1 MEDAIDVP
9 IGYYYV
15 QYNAKRV
22 YDLTGDADLWA
33 AMCDYYGQGFIEQKP
48 VKALDA
54 AAYDAYVKHFPSV
67 EGDTVFKSL
76 RGADVYVQSSYQKVK
91 ELQSEH
97 VQNSV
102 KLGQIAEKIHS
113 FTANAKMYEA
123 EAEKLA
129 EEIRQKGKPPYN
141 SPDILA
147 LAQLM
152 NSKRDMAKAA
162 IAGATDLE
170 SNFRKLDNATL
181 KLGLQIQELEL
192 AIQLGDYQERVS
204 ETVRQVNALGATYD
218 KSELNAAKA
227 KLEGQAEVLELATA
241 GGAAEQE
248 LSDMM
253 LSNQVKELCEGA

>member
-1 MEDAIDVP
+1 
-9 IGYYYV
+9 
-15 QYNAKRV
+15 
-22 YDLTGDADLWA
+22 
-33 AMCDYYGQGFIEQKP
+33 
-48 VKALDA
+48 
-54 AAYDAYVKHFPSV
+54 
-67 EGDTVFKSL
+67 
-76 RGADVYVQSSYQKVK
+76 
-91 ELQSEH
+91 
-97 VQNSV
+97 
-102 KLGQIAEKIHS
+102 
-113 FTANAKMYEA
+113 
-123 EAEKLA
+123 
-129 EEIRQKGKPPYN
+129 
-141 SPDILA
+141 
-147 LAQLM
+147 M

-192 AIQLGDYQERVS
+192 ALQLGDYQERVS

-227 KLEGQAEVLELATA
+227 KLEGQAEVLELAAA

>member
-1 MEDAIDVP
+1 MEDTIDVP

-67 EGDTVFKSL
+67 EGD
-76 RGADVYVQSSYQKVK
+76 ADVYVQSNYQRVK

-102 KLGQIAEKIHS
+102 KLGQIAEKIHG

-123 EAEKLA
+123 EADKLA

-162 IAGATDLE
+162 VAGATDLE

-192 AIQLGDYQERVS
+192 ALQLGDYQERVS

>member
-1 MEDAIDVP
+1 MEDTIDVP

-54 AAYDAYVKHFPSV
+54 ATYDAYVKHFPSV

-102 KLGQIAEKIHS
+102 KLGQMAEK
-113 FTANAKMYEA
+113 
-123 EAEKLA
+123 
-129 EEIRQKGKPPYN
+129 IRQKGKPPYN

-162 IAGATDLE
+162 IAGTTDLE

-192 AIQLGDYQERVS
+192 ALQLGDYQERVS

-227 KLEGQAEVLELATA
+227 KLEGQAEVLELATS